1 MRGFP
6 GASKSRSGQN
16 YAGRILEH
24 MKFKAHLPLVYGLLF
39 VCWSLTAIAQQ
50 PGLNDKSLTYGFV
63 SPNTREGLKL
73 DDAIRGL
80 SSSEEHELIRQ
91 ARAFGCVAQS
101 KIETLKAVGSWSDGA
116 EHSVL
121 IRSTTDAATMRYITS
136 VLGRNAQQKATLYFH
151 SNSSGSADIYILRPQ
166 ARSRSIRSLSGLL
179 DQAGIEFRTLVPGK
193 RSVVVYV
200 VDLRREMRAKIV
212 AAARKIKARV
222 MSRRGSAEFI
232 GDDSSREKA
241 RTIFDEEIRNYES
254 QHSALMTK
262 CRTSNSVP
270 QR

>member
-1 MRGFP
+1 
-6 GASKSRSGQN
+6 
-16 YAGRILEH
+16 
-24 MKFKAHLPLVYGLLF
+24 
-39 VCWSLTAIAQQ
+39 
-50 PGLNDKSLTYGFV
+50 
-63 SPNTREGLKL
+63 
-73 DDAIRGL
+73 
-80 SSSEEHELIRQ
+80 LIRQ

-193 RSVVVYV
+193 RSVLVYV

>member
-1 MRGFP
+1 
-6 GASKSRSGQN
+6 
-16 YAGRILEH
+16 
-24 MKFKAHLPLVYGLLF
+24 
-39 VCWSLTAIAQQ
+39 
-50 PGLNDKSLTYGFV
+50 V

-80 SSSEEHELIRQ
+80 SSSEEGKLIRQ

-121 IRSTTDAATMRYITS
+121 LRSTTDAATMRYITS

-151 SNSSGSADIYILRPQ
+151 SNSSGSADMYILRSQ
-166 ARSRSIRSLSGLL
+166 TRSRSIHSLSGLL
-179 DQAGIEFRTLVPGK
+179 DQAGIEFRTLVPTRRGAL
-193 RSVVVYV
+193 VYV
-200 VDLRREMRAKIV
+200 VDLRRELRAKIV

-241 RTIFDEEIRNYES
+241 RTIFDDEIRNYES
-254 QHSALMTK
+254 QNSALISK
-262 CRTSNSVP
+262 CRTSNSGP
-270 QR
+270 QH